1 LKNIQHPIN
10 DSNKKS
16 VPIGNQMNSR
26 TSDIDDPAAL
36 GQLSFVNGSD
46 TKIESRD
53 DLTPKEQVV
62 LMISNDCLP
71 LKILF
76 PLFRKKSVRFPCCHL
91 TSVVVL
97 SLKKKKRKKIVWY
110 LKEQCIVISRP

>member
-1 LKNIQHPIN
+1 MKNIRHQEVSGPNSAGLPIN

-16 VPIGNQMNSR
+16 VPIGNQMNSQ

-53 DLTPKEQVV
+53 DLRPKEQVV

-71 LKILF
+71 SKILF
-76 PLFRKKSVRFPCCHL
+76 PLFRQNL
-91 TSVVVL
+91 
-97 SLKKKKRKKIVWY
+97 
-110 LKEQCIVISRP
+110 

>member
-1 LKNIQHPIN
+1 MCWFSPSNATEVSEDALKSDNKFSGHEASALKSIQQHHENSGPNNACLPIN

-16 VPIGNQMNSR
+16 VPIGNQMNSQ

-46 TKIESRD
+46 TKIGSRN

-71 LKILF
+71 
-76 PLFRKKSVRFPCCHL
+76 
-91 TSVVVL
+91 
-97 SLKKKKRKKIVWY
+97 
-110 LKEQCIVISRP
+110 